1 MLNFWQLNG
10 FEDALD
16 RWISLDDPSL
26 DLRFLVTEWVLGR
39 ADDPYVGASRRLEI
53 ASNYWLAVVPESQ
66 EGDRV
71 VTCTYWIDEQVRSVR
86 CDMIATLSRPIT

>member
-53 ASNYWLAVVPESQ
+53 ASNYWLAVVPDPKKATGSSLALL
-66 EGDRV
+66 D
-71 VTCTYWIDEQVRSVR
+71 DEQVRSVR